1 MLSLAMWRLS
11 RWTWQMLKYDFE
23 RLVEIDLPKG
33 ISVVGDQKVLVQVSI
48 APIESSL
55 TVSLHVEIT
64 GLTPGLLAEV
74 APTTVDVILSGPV
87 PVLNTL
93 KPSDLRVKVDLT
105 GFGVGTHQI
114 IPVVDLLPPRVQ
126 VVSILPA
133 TVEVVI
139 VEAPTPTPTPTPV
152 PTPTIT
158 PTPKP

>member
-1 MLSLAMWRLS
+1 
-11 RWTWQMLKYDFE
+11 
-23 RLVEIDLPKG
+23 
-33 ISVVGDQKVLVQVSI
+33 
-48 APIESSL
+48 
-55 TVSLHVEIT
+55 
-64 GLTPGLLAEV
+64 
-74 APTTVDVILSGPV
+74 
-87 PVLNTL
+87 VLNTL

-105 GFGVGTHQI
+105 GFGVGTNQI

-158 PTPKP
+158 PTLKP